1 MGVKMN
7 LRIITKNH
15 APDPEKGFLTKSIS
29 KPNGRAT
36 AMLTAW
42 ELIIRN
48 LTNLVSRLDANSF
61 NHINYFYSNRFRSIY
76 LGNQRNSDSMRVEK
90 VTKQTDAMKIFRL

>member
-1 MGVKMN
+1 MSRN
-7 LRIITKNH
+7 FFLIIKKNH
-15 APDPEKGFLTKSIS
+15 AADPEKGFLTKSIS

-61 NHINYFYSNRFRSIY
+61 NYINYFYSNRFRSIY

>member
-1 MGVKMN
+1 MGVRMK
-7 LRIITKNH
+7 LRILIKNY
-15 APDPEKGFLTKSIS
+15 ASDQEIGFRIKSIS

-48 LTNLVSRLDANSF
+48 LTNLVFRLDANSF
-61 NHINYFYSNRFRSIY
+61 NHINYFYSNRFRSI
-76 LGNQRNSDSMRVEK
+76 
-90 VTKQTDAMKIFRL
+90 